1 MKKHFT
7 LKTCILSLI
16 LSAAA
21 GLGMTSLLVLAGC
34 YLDSTPARHP
44 VAFPAGILAGLSA
57 LLIFILCFYKYI
69 QARMASPSLWGTIA
83 DVLGAI
89 LLSPVFGCLFAI
101 LAEVASEVLKPL
113 WG

>member
-21 GLGMTSLLVLAGC
+21 GLGMFSLLLLTSC
-34 YLDSTPARHP
+34 YYDTNPTRHP
-44 VAFPAGILAGLSA
+44 IAFPTSIFTGIFA
-57 LLIFILCFYKYI
+57 LLIFILCFYKYV
-69 QARMASPSLWGTIA
+69 QARTVAPSLLGTIA

-89 LLSPVFGCLFAI
+89 LLSPVFGYLFAL
-101 LAEVASEVLKPL
+101 LAEVAREVLKPL